1 MAMIVR
7 VEESDQEIFED
18 LDRNSGLCVTIV
30 TSRELKQYRKQLREE
45 NDLII
50 IED

>member
-7 VEESDQEIFED
+7 VEESDSEVFEH
-18 LDRNSGLCVTIV
+18 LDNCGLCVTIV
-30 TSRELKQYRKQLREE
+30 TDRELKEYGRELREE